1 MELLLL
7 FALGCVTTNIEVQ
20 AQTYSRSYYN
30 SGVTPTSHYFH
41 HQSSGFVPLT
51 YKSDLIQEE
60 SKHRASK
67 YSKKS
72 YKGYSS
78 NPYYFQ
84 DEDDNSSER
93 YSSDEYS
100 NEARGHP
107 YLGKDHDSREYTIGT
122 HIRVQH
128 PITVP
133 KKVKAPSHPTKSNK
147 YSTISNAG
155 GTYSLDNSQ
164 EIRGGGGGG
173 APEYFSSAV
182 KKQKF
187 SKLYDSDPFHVIAP
201 PKSTVASY
209 PNHHST
215 PSYDV
220 YEPHTDSY
228 EHSDIPLKALKS
240 SQRDRFNGVASKKQI
255 EKYLEDQEKL
265 LDEALKLQLLSSP
278 KFQKLLKSADKEQYH
293 KEIDFEDEYAPNAPP
308 PSYREQFPKQV
319 SLSPSGKRSRRR
331 PTTSEFSR
339 PHKTVVV
346 SKPNRKY
353 RQAYVIEV

>member
-1 MELLLL
+1 MFILLLL
-7 FALGCVTTNIEVQ
+7 VALGGVTTNIEVK
-20 AQTYSRSYYN
+20 AQSYSRSYYN
-30 SGVTPTSHYFH
+30 SGVTPTSHYYH

-51 YKSDLIQEE
+51 YKSDLIHEE
-60 SKHRASK
+60 SKHRSSK
-67 YSKKS
+67 YSKKP
-72 YKGYSS
+72 YKSYSS
-78 NPYYFQ
+78 NPYYLQ
-84 DEDDNSSER
+84 DEDDTSSER

-100 NEARGHP
+100 NEARHP

-128 PITVP
+128 PISVP
-133 KKVKAPSHPTKSNK
+133 KKIKSPSHPTKSSK
-147 YSTISNAG
+147 YTTIGSSVG
-155 GTYSLDNSQ
+155 GSYSLDNSQ
-164 EIRGGGGGG
+164 EQRA

-187 SKLYDSDPFHVIAP
+187 SKLYEPDPFHVIAP
-201 PKSTVASY
+201 PKSTVASHISSH
-209 PNHHST
+209 HHST

-220 YEPHTDSY
+220 YEPHSDSY
-228 EHSDIPLKALKS
+228 ENADVPLKSLKA

-278 KFQKLLKSADKEQYH
+278 KFQKLLKSAEKEHFH
-293 KEIDFEDEYAPNAPP
+293 KEVDFEDEYVANAPTP
-308 PSYREQFPKQV
+308 YREQFPKPVV
-319 SLSPSGKRSRRR
+319 SLPPSGKRSRRR
-331 PTTSEFSR
+331 PPTSEFSR